1 MTDDRSPRWSVRLVV
16 ILALAIAAW
25 FLLWP
30 VLSLIRSLIALALYV
45 VVAFVA
51 YQIGKFVGRADRAAD
66 ERS

>member
-1 MTDDRSPRWSVRLVV
+1 
-16 ILALAIAAW
+16 
-25 FLLWP
+25 

>member
-1 MTDDRSPRWSVRLVV
+1 MADDRSPRWSVRVMV
-16 ILALAIAAW
+16 ILALVVAAW

-51 YQIGKFVGRADRAAD
+51 YQIGKFVGRADRSVD
-66 ERS
+66 DRS